1 MSNAA
6 AYRHGPHFD
15 HLPSEKALVVGMGLL
30 MPVAFQLQV
39 ENVIHGLLVS
49 CLCFTLPFYRRKDN
63 TSPTGRVLSM
73 HHIHYQLLLHNLLC
87 YPVDLF

>member
-49 CLCFTLPFYRRKDN
+49 CLCFTRPFYRRKDN
-63 TSPTGRVLSM
+63 TSPTGRVLSSSK
-73 HHIHYQLLLHNLLC
+73 HASYSLPAAAAQLTLLSC
-87 YPVDLF
+87 